1 MTPRNSNGDARGNIQ
16 EKVDLL
22 INFIFKKILKNL
34 TQPLINGCNHVQS
47 HRKLTAI
54 YVCTVE
60 CLSNLK
66 IQYLIIAACS
76 WRRDKGEQLEI
87 VNGREGVDKKR
98 ERHSIALSPF
108 FLPTLVALR
117 HPPLSRRLDQT
128 NWCCHYQ

>member
-47 HRKLTAI
+47 HRKLTAK

-76 WRRDKGEQLEI
+76 WRRDKGE
-87 VNGREGVDKKR
+87 
-98 ERHSIALSPF
+98 
-108 FLPTLVALR
+108 
-117 HPPLSRRLDQT
+117 
-128 NWCCHYQ
+128 